1 MGRKVDVDDLMDAL
15 GVAQRLGLAQRE
27 SVSLYQRRYPTMP
40 RPVVDLG
47 RGRPRLW
54 SRKEVEKWAA
64 ETGRGPAA
72 SRSRKATRQ
81 GRA

>member
-1 MGRKVDVDDLMDAL
+1 MAPLVDTEDLLDAL
-15 GVAQRLGLAQRE
+15 GVAELLGLAHRN
-27 SVSLYQRRYPTMP
+27 SVSAYQKRYPEMP

-54 SRKEVEKWAA
+54 SRGEVQAWQ
-64 ETGRGPAA
+64 A
-72 SRSRKATRQ
+72 SRR

>member
-72 SRSRKATRQ
+72 SAAPKTTRQ